1 MKRAPRWGIDLGVY
15 VKAIPL
21 LVRNPAIIVVPLLMA
36 VASVLVTMVLA
47 PAGGGLV
54 GYATGGITGLI
65 LILLELFGLGAA
77 CIIAD
82 DAWRHGRASFEK
94 GWSEASAR
102 AGQILYTALGITMI
116 FAILQYAATLLGI
129 VALVLAAVA
138 VFFLIWAIPGAA
150 VGGLGGGE
158 AIQVSIDRVR
168 ANLPL
173 AAVTAVVAALASF
186 VAGAAAVW
194 TSVALLPY
202 AGGSAIVDVLIGA
215 LLQAIANSYIA
226 LIITKTYTDASF
238 TRRW

>member
-15 VKAIPL
+15 VKAVPL
-21 LVRNPAIIVVPLLMA
+21 LVRNPSIVVVPLLMA
-36 VASVLVTMVLA
+36 VASILVTMVLA

-65 LILLELFGLGAA
+65 LILLELFGLGVA

-82 DAWRHGRASFEK
+82 DAWRHGRASFDK
-94 GWSEASAR
+94 GWTQASAR

-116 FAILQYAATLLGI
+116 FAILQYAMTLLPF
-129 VALVLAAVA
+129 VALALMAVA
-138 VFFLIWAIPGAA
+138 VFFLIWAIPGSA
-150 VGGLGGGE
+150 VGGLGGAD

-173 AAVTAVVAALASF
+173 AAVTAVVVALASF
-186 VAGAAAVW
+186 AAGAATVW
-194 TSVALLPY
+194 MWAALAPY
-202 AGGSAIVDVLIGA
+202 AGGSGIVDGLIGA
-215 LLQAIANSYIA
+215 LVQAIANSYIA